1 MANYNKVILAGNLT
15 RDPQLS
21 YTQSGTAV
29 CQFGLAINR
38 RWRDQGG
45 NQQEETC
52 FVDLTAFGRQA
63 EVINQYMSKGRSILV
78 DGRLNYST
86 WTTPEGD
93 KRSKLKV
100 VVENFQFMGG
110 PGGGDGD
117 EGGGRGG
124 QSRGGASRGPQRNAG
139 PMPVEADSGP
149 PEGDDI
155 PF

>member
-29 CQFGLAINR
+29 CQFGLAVNR

-45 NQQEETC
+45 NQQEDTC

-63 EVINQYMSKGRSILV
+63 EVINQYMSKGRSILIE
-78 DGRLNYST
+78 GRLNYSQ

-100 VVENFQFMGG
+100 VVENFQFLGGQGGNDGG
-110 PGGGDGD
+110 PNRGGGAQ
-117 EGGGRGG
+117 RGG
-124 QSRGGASRGPQRNAG
+124 SRNDAPVSVDADGGA
-139 PMPVEADSGP
+139 
-149 PEGDDI
+149 PEGGDDI

>member
-1 MANYNKVILAGNLT
+1 MANFNKVILAGNLT

-29 CQFGLAINR
+29 CQFGLAVNR
-38 RWRDQGG
+38 RWRDQAG

-63 EVINQYMSKGRSILV
+63 EVINQYMTKGRSILI
-78 DGRLNYST
+78 DGRLNFSQ

-100 VVENFQFMGG
+100 VVESFQFMGG
-110 PGGGDGD
+110 PGGGDA
-117 EGGGRGG
+117 EGGSNRGG
-124 QSRGGASRGPQRNAG
+124 GAQRGASRGGPVPANADA
-139 PMPVEADSGP
+139 VP

>member
-1 MANYNKVILAGNLT
+1 MANFNKVILAGNLT

-21 YTQSGTAV
+21 YTQGGTAV
-29 CQFGLAINR
+29 CQFGLAVNR
-38 RWRDQGG
+38 RWRDQAG

-63 EVINQYMSKGRSILV
+63 EVINQYMTKGRSILI
-78 DGRLNYST
+78 DGRLNFSQ

-100 VVENFQFMGG
+100 VVESFQFLGG
-110 PGGGDGD
+110 PGGGDA
-117 EGGGRGG
+117 EGGSNRGG
-124 QSRGGASRGPQRNAG
+124 GAQRGASRGGPVPANAD
-139 PMPVEADSGP
+139 AIP